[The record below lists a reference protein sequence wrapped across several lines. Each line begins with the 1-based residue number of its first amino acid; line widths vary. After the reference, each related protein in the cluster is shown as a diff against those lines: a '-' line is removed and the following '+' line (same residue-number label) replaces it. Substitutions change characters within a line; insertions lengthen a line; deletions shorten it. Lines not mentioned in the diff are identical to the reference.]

1 MANSGIIAPPIID
14 IGIRIAQPA
23 ALVDCSFRPMAATS
37 IMMPTKGRGRRH
49 HGKEQRTERM
59 HVHLEHER
67 GEREHDRLKHHR
79 SQEAPEPFA
88 GENGRAGE
96 RGRLQ
101 AHQRAVRAF
110 DHEARPRTT

>member
-1 MANSGIIAPPIID
+1 
-14 IGIRIAQPA
+14 
-23 ALVDCSFRPMAATS
+23 
-37 IMMPTKGRGRRH
+37 
-49 HGKEQRTERM
+49 M

-110 DHEARPRTT
+110 DHESDRERHDAADQAPHDTLREGELEGVTRSLACRR